1 MRRARAPESLLLPL
15 TAPTFLPNFL
25 NQNSSATRAALL
37 PAPSRRRKACF
48 EVADG
53 GSIFLDEIG
62 DIPPETQVRL
72 LRVIQEREFTPL
84 GDTTPRRVDV
94 RIIAATNIELKEA
107 VKQGAFR
114 EDLYYR
120 LAVVPIELPPLR
132 DRREDILPLA
142 QHFIEKYNEENGRQ
156 VSEQIAPEVL
166 ALLEAYSWPG
176 NVRELENAIERAVVI
191 APGNEV
197 SRQCLRP
204 EISDPESVIVASQE
218 GASVGAV
225 HDLGRGINFYD
236 QVRRFE
242 VDLIRRALEQTG
254 GHQSR
259 AARLLGMNA
268 TTLNSKIKTYR
279 ISLRP

>member
-1 MRRARAPESLLLPL
+1 M
-15 TAPTFLPNFL
+15 
-25 NQNSSATRAALL
+25 
-37 PAPSRRRKACF
+37 
-48 EVADG
+48 
-53 GSIFLDEIG
+53 
-62 DIPPETQVRL
+62 
-72 LRVIQEREFTPL
+72 
-84 GDTTPRRVDV
+84 
-94 RIIAATNIELKEA
+94 
-107 VKQGAFR
+107 
-114 EDLYYR
+114 
-120 LAVVPIELPPLR
+120 
-132 DRREDILPLA
+132 
-142 QHFIEKYNEENGRQ
+142 
-156 VSEQIAPEVL
+156 L
-166 ALLEAYSWPG
+166 ALLEGYSWPG

-197 SRQCLRP
+197 TRQCLRP
-204 EISDPESVIVASQE
+204 EISDPDSVIVASQE